1 MSGKA
6 KRSDALGIA
15 IRMEEEG
22 IQFYSKAAEQAENTL
37 AKKMFASLVKDE
49 ERHRAI
55 FQEMATQEG
64 VRPSRANELE
74 ESSPAKRIQSIFKG
88 AAAKAKKSLK
98 STDEVVRA
106 LDIALGMEE
115 KAYFFYAGAAR
126 TMADAQEK
134 EILLKIAEEENEH
147 FRILNDT
154 RLYLTYPQMWNIIQE
169 KPVIDGAF

>member
-1 MSGKA
+1 MAGKA

-22 IQFYSKAAEQAENTL
+22 IQFYSKAAEKAENTL

-74 ESSPAKRIQSIFKG
+74 ESSPAKRIQSIFKS
-88 AAAKAKKSLK
+88 AAAKVKKSLK
-98 STDEVVRA
+98 STDEVVQA

-115 KAYFFYAGAAR
+115 NAYFFYAGAAR

-134 EILLKIAEEENEH
+134 EILLRIAEEENEH

>member
-1 MSGKA
+1 MAGKT

-22 IQFYSKAAEQAENTL
+22 IRFYSKAAEQAENTL
-37 AKKMFASLVKDE
+37 ARRMFASLVKDE

-88 AAAKAKKSLK
+88 AAAKVKKSLR
-98 STDEVVRA
+98 STDEVIRA

-126 TMADAQEK
+126 TMTEAQEK
-134 EILLKIAEEENEH
+134 QILLKIAEEENEH

-154 RLYLTYPQMWNIIQE
+154 RLYLTYPEMWNIIQE

>member
-1 MSGKA
+1 MAGKA

-22 IQFYSKAAEQAENTL
+22 IRFYSKAAAQSGQTL
-37 AKKMFASLVKDE
+37 VRRMFESLVKDE

-64 VRPSRANELE
+64 VRPSRADELD

-88 AAAKAKKSLK
+88 AAAKVKKALRS
-98 STDEVVRA
+98 SDEIVQA
-106 LDIALGMEE
+106 IDIALGMEE
-115 KAYFFYAGAAR
+115 KAYFFYAGAAK
-126 TMADAQEK
+126 TMAAAQEK
-134 EILLKIAEEENEH
+134 QILLKIAEEENEH

-154 RLYLTYPQMWNIIQE
+154 RLYLTYPEMWNIIQE